1 MGHLNIT
8 GTDVEG
14 VRATA
19 LQAASLLG
27 IPAF

>member
-8 GTDVEG
+8 AATPDKARE
-14 VRATA
+14 TA
-19 LQAASLLG
+19 LQAANILG